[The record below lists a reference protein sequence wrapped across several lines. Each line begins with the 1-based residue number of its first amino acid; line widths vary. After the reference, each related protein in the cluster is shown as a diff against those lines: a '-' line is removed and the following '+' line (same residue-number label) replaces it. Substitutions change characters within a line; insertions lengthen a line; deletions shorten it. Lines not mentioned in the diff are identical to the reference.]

1 MTTSNRNGDQR
12 NRDHLGVGWAFP
24 VRPVGG
30 RLTYARH
37 EEDVAQ
43 AIGIILETT
52 RRERVMRPSFGTE
65 LRGFVFDSNS
75 PATHRA
81 IEDEVRRALSTWEPR
96 ITVQGVRAYPEAGRS
111 NVVMIELD
119 YVVRRNNST
128 VNLVYPFYL
137 SEGV

>member
-1 MTTSNRNGDQR
+1 MITNRNR
-12 NRDHLGVGWAFP
+12 EHLGVGWTFP

-37 EEDVAQ
+37 EDDVEQ

-52 RRERVMRPSFGTE
+52 RRERVMRPSFGTN
-65 LRGFVFDSNS
+65 LRGFVFDCNS

-81 IEDEVRRALSTWEPR
+81 IEDEVKGALSQWEPR
-96 ITVQGVRAYPEAGRS
+96 IDVQAVRAYAEAGRS
-111 NVVMIELD
+111 NVVMIEID
-119 YVVRRNNST
+119 YVVRRTNAS

-137 SEGV
+137 REGV

>member
-1 MTTSNRNGDQR
+1 MSVTPKNRE
-12 NRDHLGVGWAFP
+12 HLGVGWAFP
-24 VRPVGG
+24 VRPVNG

-37 EEDVAQ
+37 EDDVEQ

-52 RRERVMRPSFGTE
+52 RRERVMRPTFGTD

-81 IEDEVRRALSTWEPR
+81 IEDEVQAALRQWEPR
-96 ITVQGVRAYPEAGRS
+96 IDLQRVRAYGQSDRP
-111 NVVMIELD
+111 NLVMIEID
-119 YVVRRNNST
+119 YVVRRNNSS

-137 SEGV
+137 REGV

>member
-1 MTTSNRNGDQR
+1 MSNAIPR
-12 NRDHLGVGWAFP
+12 NREHLGVGWAFP
-24 VRPVGG
+24 VRPVAG

-37 EEDVAQ
+37 EDDVEQ
-43 AIGIILETT
+43 AIAIILETT
-52 RRERVMRPSFGTE
+52 RRERVMRPQFGTD

-81 IEDEVRRALSTWEPR
+81 IEEEVRGALAQWEPR
-96 ITVQGVRAYPEAGRS
+96 IAVQIVRAYGESGRS
-111 NVVMIELD
+111 NVVMIEID
-119 YVVRRNNST
+119 YVVRRNNSP

>member
-1 MTTSNRNGDQR
+1 MSTAPPPR
-12 NRDHLGVGWAFP
+12 NREHLGVGWAFP

-37 EEDVAQ
+37 EDDVEQ

-52 RRERVMRPSFGTE
+52 RRERVMRPDFGTD

-81 IEDEVRRALSTWEPR
+81 IEGEVRAALAAWEPR
-96 ITVQGVRAYPEAGRS
+96 IAVQIVRAYGEAGRS
-111 NVVMIELD
+111 NVVMIEID
-119 YVVRRNNST
+119 YVVRRNNAS